1 MVGRIPVVL
10 VLLTVSLLAPHAT
23 DAQPRGNRYFPETG
37 FIVDGA
43 VLAAFNRFGGVPIIG
58 LPISDAM
65 ETMCEQRPCT
75 VQWFERTRIEIHHDD
90 GQAYRGRI
98 GADFLAQRGTPWQ
111 FGNDTV
117 QQHAAEAPCL
127 AFRETGH
134 VTCTVFLAA
143 WNRYGGTERLGLPIS
158 KVRDERY
165 VDGGTGQTVTFR
177 TQWFERAALEDHGD
191 QGVLLRLLGSQTYPA
206 WAEQLLATL
215 INTERANAGLAPLT
229 WNDALAHAARGHN
242 LDLAQHNGR
251 GHIGTDGRDPI
262 ARTSNPGLSGFFGG
276 EVVTYDQSPVA
287 AFRSWMQS
295 PAHKEILLY
304 SNTALLG
311 VGYGVVLGP
320 VRGNQWPA
328 TVWTADFWVTQ

>member
-1 MVGRIPVVL
+1 MLRSIWLVLALLTLTVL
-10 VLLTVSLLAPHAT
+10 VPLPAK
-23 DAQPRGNRYFPETG
+23 AQNRSRYFPETG

-43 VLAAFNRFGGVPIIG
+43 VLSAFNRYGGVPIIG

-65 ETMCEQRPCT
+65 ETICEQSSCT

-90 GQAYRGRI
+90 GKAYRGRI

-111 FGNDTV
+111 FGTDDV
-117 QQHAAEAPCL
+117 QQHADEAPCL
-127 AFRETGH
+127 AFGKTGH
-134 VTCTVFLAA
+134 VTCNVFLAA
-143 WNRYGGTERLGLPIS
+143 WKRYGATERLGLPITG
-158 KVRDERY
+158 VQDETY
-165 VDGGTGQTVTFR
+165 VDSGTGQTVTFR
-177 TQWFERAALEDHGD
+177 TQWLERAALEDHGE

-206 WAEQLLATL
+206 WAEHLQADL
-215 INTERANAGLAPLT
+215 INAQRVKSGLPPLAWHDGLAQ
-229 WNDALAHAARGHN
+229 AARSHSQ
-242 LDLAQHNGR
+242 DLAQHNGR

-262 ARTSNPGLSGFFGG
+262 ARTSNLGLSGFFGG

-295 PAHKEILLY
+295 PPHREILLY
-304 SNTALLG
+304 PNTALLG

-328 TVWTADFWVTQ
+328 TVWTADFWVTR